1 MPPHKGPTFVGGH
14 GMLIKNQTTGMT
26 HSSEKHVG
34 KEGRKISWRA
44 FLITLGLMGAS
55 AVALSLNPKSPS
67 KSVEQEH
74 QLSIAEIKSLM
85 REFESQYAPYRPE

>member
-1 MPPHKGPTFVGGH
+1 MWGVY

-26 HSSEKHVG
+26 HSSEKHGG

-55 AVALSLNPKSPS
+55 AVALSLNPKSPP